1 MTAGS
6 TTHRITIHRIAV
18 KIVLI
23 VQLGSSQEEAQWC
36 VAAVHGSK
44 RGLGHFSCSFFDE
57 YVLPFHR

>member
-1 MTAGS
+1 
-6 TTHRITIHRIAV
+6 V